1 MQDLLKVLGYATFF
15 LNPKIKAMQKVQQII
30 GADLAKSTIDLF
42 THLDKSYIKIENSI
56 TGFKQMLK
64 WIKQQKIDCSELL
77 IVMEHTGLYSYC
89 FEGFL
94 HDHGISFTK
103 VNALMIKRSIGVV
116 RGKNDKIDAARI
128 ARYGYEK
135 KDQLVASS
143 RTEGNV
149 DRLAMLRSTR
159 AHLVKQKAGLL
170 CSIKEYRCIGI
181 SKSDLILRSQLEVV
195 KSFEI
200 QIEKIDAEINR
211 IIDQDDSLKYNY
223 SLLQTIKGVGEV
235 VALAALIKTGNF
247 TRFNDGRKF
256 ACFCGTAPFEHQS
269 GSSIKGR
276 TRVSH
281 LADKEMKTLLDLAAK
296 SAIQWDKELQVF
308 YLRKVADGKNK
319 MAVRNIVRNKLIYRM
334 FAVIKRQTPFIEN
347 YLSAA

>member
-1 MQDLLKVLGYATFF
+1 
-15 LNPKIKAMQKVQQII
+15 MQKVHQII
-30 GADLAKSTIDLF
+30 GADLSKRTIDLCS
-42 THLDKSYIKIENSI
+42 HLGQSHLKIDNS
-56 TGFKQMLK
+56 TKGFKSMLNWMK
-64 WIKQQKIDCSELL
+64 KQGINGFEVM

-94 HDHGISFTK
+94 HARGIRFTK
-103 VNALMIKRSIGVV
+103 ISALQIKRSIGVV

-128 ARYGYEK
+128 ARYGYDK

-143 RTEGNV
+143 RTENNV

-170 CSIKEYRCIGI
+170 CSIQEYRCIGI
-181 SKSDLILRSQLEVV
+181 TKSDLILQSQLEVV
-195 KSFEI
+195 KSFEK
-200 QIEKIDAEINR
+200 QIEKIDAEISQVINQSDGLR
-211 IIDQDDSLKYNY
+211 NNY
-223 SLLQTIKGVGEV
+223 YLLQTIKGVGEV
-235 VALAALIKTGNF
+235 VALAAVIKTGNF

-256 ACFCGTAPFEHQS
+256 ACFCGTAPFEHKS

-296 SAIQWDKELQVF
+296 SAIQWDKELKAF
-308 YLRKVADGKNK
+308 YQRKVADGKNK
-319 MAVRNIVRNKLIYRM
+319 MAARNIVRNKLIYRM
-334 FAVIKRQTPFIEN
+334 FAVVKRQTPFVEN
-347 YLSAA
+347 YLPAA